1 MCGNHPMILKNAK
14 INSNYMY
21 SPTYFVTIM
30 PVIYFYEKGNQKWFS
45 FSCFNNKVIY
55 YIFLGELH
63 KTSHFD

>member
-45 FSCFNNKVIY
+45 FHVSIIKLFHSESPSSDY
-55 YIFLGELH
+55 EG
-63 KTSHFD
+63 